1 MKIKKV
7 TEEAIVFDNET
18 VITYDHCQDCCED
31 NYADFKQIE
40 PEALDYDFE
49 TELKFEAVIDD
60 DLSNND
66 ELQKEAEEA
75 EQEIVEARRK
85 ILHASDT
92 LRQIYNDCYED

>member
-1 MKIKKV
+1 MIQSEILTGQERVFSTVTRNLDLTNYQTLMRKTLRLLDWIVNDIDEAKK
-7 TEEAIVFDNET
+7 
-18 VITYDHCQDCCED
+18 
-31 NYADFKQIE
+31 K
-40 PEALDYDFE
+40 L
-49 TELKFEAVIDD
+49 EAVIDD

-92 LRQIYNDCYED
+92 LRQIYNECYED